1 MVQTAVRVWDEGD
14 KGAEH
19 GLVNYKDAK
28 AYACFKHRGQFSGIN
43 LPSVLNVILQ
53 L

>member
-1 MVQTAVRVWDEGD
+1 MVQTAGRVWEEGD

-28 AYACFKHRGQFSGIN
+28 A
-43 LPSVLNVILQ
+43 SVFWH
-53 L
+53 